1 MIETIRYRLLM
12 RRLRGEIAQALFP
25 EKRQAHA
32 ARGQMS
38 VKSTCKALG
47 SIV

>member
-12 RRLRGEIAQALFP
+12 LRLRGEIAQTFFS
-25 EKRQAHA
+25 ESRK
-32 ARGQMS
+32 ARATRSQMP